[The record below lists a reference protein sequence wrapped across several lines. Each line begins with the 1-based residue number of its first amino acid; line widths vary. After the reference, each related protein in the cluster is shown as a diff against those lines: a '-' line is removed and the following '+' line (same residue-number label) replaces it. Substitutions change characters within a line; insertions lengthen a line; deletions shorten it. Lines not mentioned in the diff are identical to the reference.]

1 MKFGPCSVC
10 LTGRDGIFATLTR
23 QIFIGIGWTA
33 LMLIIGVHSAR
44 AGTPTIWTGP
54 SITFTKTNLANPALA
69 VNQDR
74 ITSNVWLTRGPSQG
88 LYNAKTESGFIHNFS
103 PDDTEWANGTTA
115 NYNSL
120 SYTDWNAWAKG
131 VNLGPP
137 STIGVNAVVHLK
149 TDNIYIDI
157 KFLSWDA
164 SGTGGGFSY
173 TRSTPAVGNTPPSVT
188 ITNPASGAIFIA
200 PANVTIQAS
209 ASDSDGTVTNVQF
222 FDGATSLSNVTSSPY
237 QIVVGL
243 ALGSHTLT
251 AVASDN
257 LGATTTSAPPV
268 TVTVKTNALPLVEI
282 TNPTNGAALI
292 APATFTVQAS
302 ASDDGSI
309 SQVEFFNNGTSLG
322 ADAAFPYEVTVTNL
336 GAGAYTL
343 TAVATDNL
351 SATATNTISI
361 TVNEP
366 PPPPLQIVVN
376 PTFQPGSFG
385 LSFLT
390 QTGLV
395 YTVEFT
401 TNLNPVNWFT
411 LTNFPGDGSVAHV
424 TDSDATNA
432 GRYYR
437 VGAH

>member
-1 MKFGPCSVC
+1 
-10 LTGRDGIFATLTR
+10 
-23 QIFIGIGWTA
+23 
-33 LMLIIGVHSAR
+33 
-44 AGTPTIWTGP
+44 
-54 SITFTKTNLANPALA
+54 
-69 VNQDR
+69 
-74 ITSNVWLTRGPSQG
+74 
-88 LYNAKTESGFIHNFS
+88 
-103 PDDTEWANGTTA
+103 
-115 NYNSL
+115 
-120 SYTDWNAWAKG
+120 
-131 VNLGPP
+131 
-137 STIGVNAVVHLK
+137 VNAVVHLK
-149 TDNIYIDI
+149 ADNIYINI
-157 KFLSWDA
+157 KFLSWDS

-222 FDGATSLSNVTSSPY
+222 FDGAASLSNVTSSPY

-243 ALGSHTLT
+243 AVGSHTLS
-251 AVASDN
+251 AVATDN
-257 LGATTTSAPPV
+257 LGATTTSTPPV
-268 TVTVKTNALPLVEI
+268 TVTVNTNALPQVEI
-282 TNPTNGAALI
+282 TNPTNGSVLI

-309 SQVEFFNNGTSLG
+309 GQVEFFSNGTSLG
-322 ADAAFPYEVTVTNL
+322 VDAAFPYEVTITNL
-336 GAGAYTL
+336 GAGAYSL

-351 SATATNTISI
+351 SARATNTISI

-366 PPPPLQIVVN
+366 PPPPIQIVVN

-424 TDSDATNA
+424 TDSDATNS